1 MTGKLLSMKEAI
13 SRFVDDGDLVAA
25 EGFTHLIPFA
35 AGHEMIRQKKKD
47 LVLCRLTPDVIYDQM
62 VAAGLARKLIFGWI
76 GNPGVGSLH
85 AIRRAVEHGIPHAVE
100 IEEYSH
106 FGLLSRLEAA
116 ASGLPFMPLRNYT
129 GTDLPSVN
137 ENIRTVECPFTG
149 ETLAAVPALAPDVAI
164 IHAQRADTEGN
175 TQVWGLLGVQKEV
188 VFAAK
193 KVVVVVEEIVEEDVV
208 RADPNR
214 TLVPG
219 LVVDAVVEEPW
230 GAHPSYAQG
239 YYDRDNDFYVAWD
252 ETSRSVDALEAYLDE
267 WVRGVSGRAEYVAKH
282 GPGLGKRLRP
292 ESRLAGPVDYGLYR

>member
-1 MTGKLLSMKEAI
+1 MGGKVLSMAEAI
-13 SRFVDDGDLVAA
+13 ARFVEDGDVVAA

-35 AGHEMIRQKKKD
+35 AGHEMIRQGKKD
-47 LVLCRLTPDVIYDQM
+47 LVLCRLTPDLIYDQM

-85 AIRRAVEHGIPHAVE
+85 AIRRAVEHGIPHPVE

-106 FGLLSRLEAA
+106 FGLLSRIRAA

-137 ENIRTVECPFTG
+137 ENLKTVSCPFTG
-149 ETLAAVPALAPDVAI
+149 ESLAAVPALAPDVAI
-164 IHAQRADTEGN
+164 LHAQRADAEGN
-175 TQVWGLLGVQKEV
+175 TQVWGLLGIQREV
-188 VFAAK
+188 AFASR
-193 KVVVVVEEIVEEDVV
+193 KVVVVVEEIVDEELV
-208 RADPNR
+208 RSDPNR

-219 LVVDAVVEEPW
+219 LVVDAVVEEPF

-252 ETSRSVDALEAYLDE
+252 QTSRSEKALLEYLDT
-267 WVRGVSGRAEYVAKH
+267 WVHGVSGRAEYLTK
-282 GPGLGKRLRP
+282 LGSDAVRRLRP
-292 ESRLAGPVDYGLYR
+292 APAPAPPVDYGQYR

>member
-1 MTGKLLSMKEAI
+1 MSKLLSMKEAI
-13 SRFVDDGDLVAA
+13 SRFVQDGDVVAA

-47 LVLCRLTPDVIYDQM
+47 LVLCRLTPDLIYDQM

-85 AIRRAVEHGIPHAVE
+85 AIRRAVENGKPRPVE

-106 FGLLSRLEAA
+106 FGLLSRIQAA
-116 ASGLPFMPLRNYT
+116 ASGLPFMPLRNYR

-137 ENIRTVECPFTG
+137 ESLRTVRCPFTG
-149 ETLAAVPALAPDVAI
+149 EDLAAVPALHPDVAI

-175 TQVWGLLGVQKEV
+175 TQVWGLLGIQKEV
-188 VFAAK
+188 AFASK
-193 KVVVVVEEIVEEDVV
+193 KVVVVVEEIVDEEVI
-208 RADPNR
+208 RSDPNR

-219 LVVDAVVEEPW
+219 LIVHAVVEEPF
-230 GAHPSYAQG
+230 GAHPSYVQG

-252 ETSRSVDALEAYLDE
+252 RVSRSAEGLNAYLDE
-267 WVRGVSGRAEYVAKH
+267 WVHDVSGRDAYMKKH
-282 GPGLGKRLRP
+282 GAALEQHLKP
-292 ESRLAGPVDYGLYR
+292 EPHPARAVDYGLYR